1 MSTSRSARWG
11 RKKRYAI
18 ASIVAIIG
26 ISFAYYNVIQTAP
39 YKTTKEWNFDSYKN
53 NTVPDGFS
61 YLQTDAQPGF
71 WIVKSDQSAP
81 SKPNVLAK
89 LTDNDTTFNYHLQ
102 LMPDGVESTN
112 SETSVQIKINSGEK
126 TQAAG
131 LIVRFVDT
139 KHYFVLVADATN
151 KIFSLC
157 RADPE
162 KLLCLTDKQANVT
175 ADQWH
180 TITADVS
187 AQGFAG
193 YFDGKLLIQ
202 RYDQHYQNGQLGL
215 WTKNDTEAYF
225 DDLKIKY

>member
-1 MSTSRSARWG
+1 MSTRSARWG

-18 ASIVAIIG
+18 ALIVAIIG
-26 ISFAYYNVIQTAP
+26 ISFAFYNVEQNSP
-39 YKTTKEWNFDSYKN
+39 YKTTKEWSFDSYKN
-53 NTVPDGFS
+53 NTVPDSFS

-71 WIVKSDQSAP
+71 WIIKSDQSAP

-89 LTDNDTTFNYHLQ
+89 LADNDTASAYHIQ

-139 KHYFVLVADATN
+139 KHYFVLVADAAN
-151 KIFSLC
+151 KTFSLC
-157 RADPE
+157 RDDPE
-162 KLLCLTDKQANVT
+162 KFLYLTDKQANVT

-180 TITADVS
+180 TITVDVS

-193 YFDGKLLIQ
+193 YFDGKLLIK

-215 WTKNDTEAYF
+215 WTKKDTEAYF
-225 DDLKIKY
+225 DNLKIKY

>member
-1 MSTSRSARWG
+1 MSTRSARWG

-53 NTVPDGFS
+53 NTVPDGFLS
-61 YLQTDAQPGF
+61 LQTDAQPGF

-81 SKPNVLAK
+81 SKPNVLVK
-89 LTDNDTTFNYHLQ
+89 LTDNDTTFAYHIQ
-102 LMPDGVESTN
+102 LMPGGDESTN
-112 SETSVQIKINSGEK
+112 SETSVQIKINSSEK
-126 TQAAG
+126 AQAAG

-139 KHYFVLVADATN
+139 KHYFVLVADAAN
-151 KIFSLC
+151 KTFSLC

-180 TITADVS
+180 TITVDVS

-215 WTKNDTEAYF
+215 WTKKDTAAYF

>member
-1 MSTSRSARWG
+1 LSTSRSARWG

-53 NTVPDGFS
+53 NTVPDGFLS
-61 YLQTDAQPGF
+61 LQTDAQPGF

-81 SKPNVLAK
+81 SKPNVLVK
-89 LTDNDTTFNYHLQ
+89 LTDNDTTFAYHIQ

-112 SETSVQIKINSGEK
+112 SETSVQIKINSSEK

-139 KHYFVLVADATN
+139 KHYFVLVADAAN
-151 KIFSLC
+151 KTFSLC

-180 TITADVS
+180 TITVDVS

-215 WTKNDTEAYF
+215 WTKKDTAAYF

>member
-1 MSTSRSARWG
+1 MS
-11 RKKRYAI
+11 
-18 ASIVAIIG
+18 
-26 ISFAYYNVIQTAP
+26 FEFYNVEQNGP

-89 LTDNDTTFNYHLQ
+89 LANNDTTFAYHIQ
-102 LMPDGVESTN
+102 LMPDGIESTN

-126 TQAAG
+126 TQTAG

-139 KHYFVLVADATN
+139 KHYFVLVADATD

-162 KLLCLTDKQANVT
+162 KFLCLTDKQANVT

-180 TITADVS
+180 TITVDVS

-193 YFDGKLLIQ
+193 YFDGKLLIK

-215 WTKNDTEAYF
+215 WTKKDTEAYF
-225 DDLKIKY
+225 DNLKIKY

>member
-1 MSTSRSARWG
+1 MSTRSARWG

-18 ASIVAIIG
+18 ASVVAIIG
-26 ISFAYYNVIQTAP
+26 ISFAFYNVEQNGP
-39 YKTTKEWNFDSYKN
+39 YKTIKEWNFDSYKD

-61 YLQTDAQPGF
+61 YYQTDVQPGL
-71 WIVKSDQSAP
+71 WIIKSDLSAP
-81 SKPNVLAK
+81 SKPNLLTKLA
-89 LTDNDTTFNYHLQ
+89 DNDTIFAYHIQ

-112 SETSVQIKINSGEK
+112 SETSVQIKINSSEK

-139 KHYFVLVADATN
+139 KHYFVLVADAAN
-151 KIFSLC
+151 KTFSLG
-157 RADPE
+157 RSDPE
-162 KLLCLTDKQANVT
+162 KFLYLTDKQANVT

-180 TITADVS
+180 TITVDVS

-193 YFDGKLLIQ
+193 YFDGKLLIK

-215 WTKNDTEAYF
+215 WTKKDTEAYF
-225 DDLKIKY
+225 DNLKIKY